1 MCKRREGG
9 RGGAAQRGAGDGQWE
24 GGGRWLTVQSKDVSA
39 LVKALDK
46 NGDGTV
52 DTQELVQ
59 VPKVLVVLGVLGPAG
74 AHAQHER

>member
-1 MCKRREGG
+1 MGG
-9 RGGAAQRGAGDGQWE
+9 RG
-24 GGGRWLTVQSKDVSA
+24 RWHTVQSKDVSA

-59 VPKVLVVLGVLGPAG
+59 VLKVLVVLGVLGPAS
-74 AHAQHER
+74 AHAKRERKLCSYLISYPASGSA

>member
-1 MCKRREGG
+1 M
-9 RGGAAQRGAGDGQWE
+9 
-24 GGGRWLTVQSKDVSA
+24 QSKDVSA

-59 VPKVLVVLGVLGPAG
+59 VLKVLVVLGVLGPAG
-74 AHAQHER
+74 AHAQHERSLCNALIPLPESGSA

>member
-1 MCKRREGG
+1 
-9 RGGAAQRGAGDGQWE
+9 
-24 GGGRWLTVQSKDVSA
+24 VQSKDVSA

-59 VPKVLVVLGVLGPAG
+59 VLKVLVVLGVLGPAG
-74 AHAQHER
+74 AQPAPRQSMNANYVTP